1 MLGDLGGEGVL
12 SLRVGEGSE
21 SDLGSWGCG
30 FLGEVVCWDVS
41 GRFNRWSFGLGFD
54 VRE

>member
-30 FLGEVVCWDVS
+30 FW
-41 GRFNRWSFGLGFD
+41 
-54 VRE
+54 VRLFVGM

>member
-1 MLGDLGGEGVL
+1 MWV
-12 SLRVGEGSE
+12 
-21 SDLGSWGCG
+21 
-30 FLGEVVCWDVS
+30 LGEVVCWDVS